1 MISERQRTSTFKL
14 HNNFS
19 NHDCSLKPQKN
30 MRSLIHIHCFLPV
43 FIENY
48 PVVKIDWKMSPLFF
62 VIFFLAAVGYANG
75 MFKKVE
81 M

>member
-14 HNNFS
+14 HNNLIRTALRSHKKDEIS
-19 NHDCSLKPQKN
+19 NS
-30 MRSLIHIHCFLPV
+30 HCFLSV

-75 MFKKVE
+75 MFKKIE